1 MSKDVKRIKQG
12 DPKFYLSDGIVTY
25 PRAAIYVEANC
36 PRNVRETLEWAVSN
50 GYVKTMAHVYG
61 KELTMDA
68 LRD

>member
-1 MSKDVKRIKQG
+1 MNKIDIQTVRQG
-12 DPKFYLSDGIVTY
+12 QQNFTITDGIVVY

-68 LRD
+68 MR